1 MRAILLI
8 LFTLLFTA
16 CEDQSSMNDNRSQ
29 KQFIWEEQLNELY
42 LNNEPLQAERESK
55 RLLKKY
61 PDNSTALNILGL
73 IKFDNDDLDEAEE
86 YFKEAIKLR
95 PESGAYRFNLAQV
108 YFAKEDIKAVKEM
121 ELALKYEPD
130 SVKYM
135 IGLGYY
141 YSIAK
146 KYDKAIEVTK
156 KALLKDPENHL
167 IFNKLGEYY
176 LLINDGESAL
186 KFLKPALE
194 LDPENRGLV
203 TYISIAY
210 YLLGDYDD
218 SLKYSNQLLNENRAK
233 VKNYQ
238 MLGHCYYLK
247 GDYRKAEKYLKVAL
261 KGTDLQNI
269 REHDALSTFEYEVL
283 GLTYFMEGKVK
294 KAYELFNEIYKLYP
308 DEPISLYGLGEIYYR
323 RQDYES
329 SEFYFKKYLEQ
340 REDNVDRYISITD
353 VETTLKRIEE
363 MKAKEGVKINEVI

>member
-8 LFTLLFTA
+8 LFTLIFTA

-29 KQFIWEEQLNELY
+29 EQFIWEEQLNELY
-42 LNNEPLQAERESK
+42 LNNDLFQAERESK
-55 RLLKKY
+55 KLLKKF

-73 IKFDNDDLDEAEE
+73 IKSDNGDLDEAEKYLE
-86 YFKEAIKLR
+86 KAVKID
-95 PESGAYRFNLAQV
+95 PESSAFHSNLAQV
-108 YFAKEDIKAVKEM
+108 YFAKENIKAVKEM
-121 ELALKYEPD
+121 ELALKYDPD
-130 SVKYM
+130 SVNKM

-141 YSIAK
+141 YSTAK
-146 KYDKAIEVTK
+146 EYDKAILITK
-156 KALLKDPENHL
+156 KALLKDAENPL

-176 LLINDGESAL
+176 LLKNDGESAL

-203 TYISIAY
+203 TYTSIAY
-210 YLLGDYDD
+210 YLLGDYDT

-247 GDYRKAEKYLKVAL
+247 GDYQKAEKYLKVAL

-269 REHDALSTFEYEVL
+269 REHDVLSTFEYEVL

-294 KAYELFNEIYKLYP
+294 RAYELFNEIYKLYP
-308 DEPISLYGLGEIYYR
+308 DEPISLYGLGEIYFR

-363 MKAKEGVKINEVI
+363 MKTKKGVKINEVI